1 MKNNRQKLIYVTISL
16 LLINLSAFD
25 KAIADNAN
33 PPKIISIDQVT
44 KGPYSVG
51 DVVTFKVN
59 YSGGN
64 PGIKS
69 IEILGAGSKTTCIS
83 QSANL
88 LGMPALGGIL
98 SVSPLRWIK
107 NESLNNTYSGDKF
120 LSGFVVPCQGAFN
133 IQRVEITDETGLSD
147 TVGVGTLSTVSL
159 SNIMIE
165 TNPTD
170 LITPIGEIR
179 PKKIE
184 DRVSLKNIPK
194 NPKVGNKID
203 LPRLTQGGVPI
214 HWKANLS
221 CSIEYKT
228 FLTDLGGILKFNKS
242 GNCELMPKVM
252 LTDKFNLP
260 KYTAN
265 VKMRDFKDGNDVTV
279 VGVYKVRR

>member
-1 MKNNRQKLIYVTISL
+1 MQKMIYIALSL
-16 LLINLSAFD
+16 LLINLNTFD
-25 KAIADNAN
+25 KANADNAN
-33 PPKIISIDQVT
+33 PPKIVSVEQVT

-51 DVVTFKVN
+51 DIVTFKVN
-59 YSGGN
+59 YTGGN

-69 IEILGAGSKTTCIS
+69 IEIFGAGSKTNCIS

-88 LGMPALGGIL
+88 LGLPALDGVL

-107 NESLNNTYSGDKF
+107 NESLTNTYSSDMY
-120 LSGFVVPCQGAFN
+120 LSGFVVPCQGAFG
-133 IQRVEITDETGLSD
+133 IKRVEIIDETGLSD
-147 TVGVGTLSTVSL
+147 IIGIGTLS
-159 SNIMIE
+159 NISINELMIE

-170 LITPIGEIR
+170 LFTPIGEIK

-184 DRVSLKNIPK
+184 DKVSLKNIPK
-194 NPKVGNKID
+194 NPKVGLKID
-203 LPRLTQGGVPI
+203 LPRLTQGGAPI

-228 FLTDLGGILKFNKS
+228 FLTDLGGVLKFNKL

-260 KYTAN
+260 KYIAN
-265 VKMRDFKDGNDVTV
+265 VKMKEFKDGNDVTV

>member
-1 MKNNRQKLIYVTISL
+1 MQKLRYIAISL

-25 KAIADNAN
+25 KATADNAN
-33 PPKIISIDQVT
+33 PPKIISVDQVT

-51 DVVTFKVN
+51 DIVTFKVN

-69 IEILGAGSKTTCIS
+69 IEILGAGSKTNCIS

-88 LGMPALGGIL
+88 LGMPALGGVL

-107 NESLNNTYSGDKF
+107 NESLNNTYSGDMF
-120 LSGFVVPCQGAFN
+120 LSGFVVPCQGAYN

-194 NPKVGNKID
+194 NPKVGSKID
-203 LPRLTQGGVPI
+203 LPRLTQGGAPI

-228 FLTDLGGILKFNKS
+228 FLTDIGGVLKFNKS

-260 KYTAN
+260 KYSAN
-265 VKMRDFKDGNDVTV
+265 VKMKEFKDGSDVTV